1 MWKDGKQ
8 KNLSGNSH
16 NVYGSSFSG
25 AKAKRLRDYVKP
37 CIKENNPEYVV
48 LHVGP
53 NELNT
58 ELTPERIAKSVIDV
72 AEKIKT
78 NHRTVSISGIV
89 PRNENLKATETNK
102 ELFKEPSLII
112 AKLTRRH
119 T

>member
-1 MWKDGKQ
+1 M
-8 KNLSGNSH
+8 
-16 NVYGSSFSG
+16 
-25 AKAKRLRDYVKP
+25 
-37 CIKENNPEYVV
+37 V

-58 ELTPERIAKSVIDV
+58 ELTPERIAQSVIDV
-72 AEKIKT
+72 AENIKS
-78 NHRTVSISGIV
+78 NHRTVSISGMI
-89 PRNENLKATETNK
+89 PRNENLNNKATEVNK

>member
-1 MWKDGKQ
+1 M
-8 KNLSGNSH
+8 
-16 NVYGSSFSG
+16 
-25 AKAKRLRDYVKP
+25 
-37 CIKENNPEYVV
+37 V

-58 ELTPERIAKSVIDV
+58 ELTPERIAQLVIDV
-72 AEKIKT
+72 AENIKS
-78 NHRTVSISGIV
+78 NHRTVSISGII
-89 PRNENLKATETNK
+89 PRNENLNNKATEVNK